1 MRTNKTL
8 IQGAGL
14 SAPKFQDYS
23 IFPNKDVSRQMQLQR
38 MYQDRNVRR
47 YIDNL
52 PPGADIDKLPAS
64 MQEPVQMFLNDKRM
78 RYGQMARQISRP
90 GAAIGSPMYM
100 KLQADMNKTANEI
113 KNLSNQLDNFKALK
127 TEFLEDFDEGIISN
141 GSNTSQLKELFSTD
155 EYKIDLTSGSLQF
168 ILENGETVN
177 GANLP
182 KYFNRNATA
191 VDGLLK
197 LNQQAYKSAM
207 PIMDKTSDYLYRRQ
221 VTQLVTQGGRD
232 GLLSL
237 ATDKFLDNPMIDVDN
252 IDDPNAYLLK
262 EENHKQLQDFV
273 INNWMQGISSAAQSA
288 YNMKQ
293 RVSNA
298 ASGISAKNA
307 MQIWNSGDLSQITN
321 MLPLNSKISV
331 VPYDDGTYDL
341 KMGNRVVRSG
351 IDPGKPEHLNLFLE
365 VLGVPGGNNSIDLS
379 KI

>member
-331 VPYDDGTYDL
+331 LPYDDGTYDL

>member
-1 MRTNKTL
+1 MNKAL
-8 IQGAGL
+8 IQGAAL
-14 SAPKFQDYS
+14 SAPKFQNYS
-23 IFPNKDVSRQMQLQR
+23 ILPNQEVTRQMQLRR

-64 MQEPVQMFLNDKRM
+64 MQQPVQMFLTDKR
-78 RYGQMARQISRP
+78 RQYGMLARQLARP
-90 GAAIGSPMYM
+90 GLQAGSPRYM
-100 KLQADMNKTANEI
+100 QMQAEMNKTANEI

-127 TEFLEDFDEGIISN
+127 TEFLEDFDEGIVSN
-141 GSNTSQLKELFSTD
+141 GSDTSQLKELFSTD
-155 EYKIDLTSGSLQF
+155 EYKIDLTSGSLKF
-168 ILENGETVN
+168 LLEDGTEIN

-182 KYFNRNATA
+182 KYFNRNASA

-288 YNMKQ
+288 YNMKK
-293 RVSNA
+293 RANNPM
-298 ASGISAKNA
+298 SGINLQNA
-307 MQIWNSGDLSQITN
+307 MEVWNSGDLSQITN

-341 KMGNRVVRSG
+341 KMGNRVVREG
-351 IDPGKPEHLNLFLE
+351 IDPGEPRHLNLFLE
-365 VLGVPGGNNSIDLS
+365 VLGIPGGNNSIDLS